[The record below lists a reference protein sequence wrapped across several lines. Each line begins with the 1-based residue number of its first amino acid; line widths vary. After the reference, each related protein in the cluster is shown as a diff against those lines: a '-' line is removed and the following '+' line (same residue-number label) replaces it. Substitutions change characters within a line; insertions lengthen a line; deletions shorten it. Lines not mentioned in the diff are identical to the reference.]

1 VEEGVRRVA
10 PLPLLFV
17 KLLVNAP
24 LGASAAP
31 LDNDGLPCG
40 AHDVPVGARAPPPT
54 SRSAPAPPLTASQP
68 SSPRFL
74 RKHPRLEGCNTGLR
88 FSRKHP
94 RGCISIQPQII
105 PPQAWVRPA
114 QGQRNGVLRGLI
126 QDPASELRRIFLPR
140 TPVNKDE
147 TFQCFGCRQ

>member
-1 VEEGVRRVA
+1 MEEGVRRVA

-105 PPQAWVRPA
+105 PAASSVGKAGPGPK
-114 QGQRNGVLRGLI
+114 GRGI
-126 QDPASELRRIFLPR
+126 TWSYTGSCKRTSQNLPS
-140 TPVNKDE
+140 THSGE
-147 TFQCFGCRQ
+147 